1 MERLNGEWRK
11 FIRNVDSV
19 VTKGGLRSWKWE
31 EVDGV
36 GVPEF
41 YSRSPKRKVP
51 TSKTA
56 KAPTRTRSA
65 EIFTKGY
72 SLKETTRDL
81 EEDKENRPQLD
92 GSGDALN
99 VSADLLPPPP
109 PPAVM
114 TNSSDNLLSTS
125 FHADHPPP
133 PPPPPPPPLPPSST
147 TGEFP
152 PKPVLPGPPR
162 DLLSDIR
169 AGGFQLR
176 KVSERQLPA
185 RADVKYSTTSRI
197 CDVSAIFEMVSRRR
211 QCLEN
216 TSEDDDDKTSD
227 SCGWE
232 D

>member
-81 EEDKENRPQLD
+81 EEDKENRVPD
-92 GSGDALN
+92 
-99 VSADLLPPPP
+99 
-109 PPAVM
+109 
-114 TNSSDNLLSTS
+114 
-125 FHADHPPP
+125 
-133 PPPPPPPPLPPSST
+133 SST
-147 TGEFP
+147 
-152 PKPVLPGPPR
+152 
-162 DLLSDIR
+162 
-169 AGGFQLR
+169 
-176 KVSERQLPA
+176 
-185 RADVKYSTTSRI
+185 
-197 CDVSAIFEMVSRRR
+197 
-211 QCLEN
+211 
-216 TSEDDDDKTSD
+216 
-227 SCGWE
+227 
-232 D
+232 